1 MDLAANSQA
10 NANTEMIENTTQGM
24 TQTEMELVALLYAA
38 RNAAYGIRDDEGQNA
53 FRVRFH
59 FEALINAMVAGKD
72 LPRVRA

>member
-10 NANTEMIENTTQGM
+10 NANTEMPSAEGM

-38 RNAAYGIRDDEGQNA
+38 RNAAYGIRDDAGQNA

>member
-10 NANTEMIENTTQGM
+10 NANTEMPSAEGM